1 MYLLK
6 FLLQIVLLI
15 STPIYLMFVAS
26 RAFIF
31 PLKDW
36 IGELACHLISFIE
49 IYSNMMAQSHT
60 FFISMFR
67 YVCIIHNQ
75 TLLKRNVKG
84 RVSKKY
90 LQFSCNLHLSK
101 TFFFFFRVLKFSRNR
116 KVIFL
121 HKLPLHIIL
130 V

>member
-1 MYLLK
+1 
-6 FLLQIVLLI
+6 
-15 STPIYLMFVAS
+15 MFVAS

-84 RVSKKY
+84 RVNNFTIKIFTIV
-90 LQFSCNLHLSK
+90 QE
-101 TFFFFFRVLKFSRNR
+101 TFFFVN
-116 KVIFL
+116 
-121 HKLPLHIIL
+121 
-130 V
+130 

>member
-1 MYLLK
+1 
-6 FLLQIVLLI
+6 
-15 STPIYLMFVAS
+15 MFVAS

-84 RVSKKY
+84 RVNNFTIKIFTIV
-90 LQFSCNLHLSK
+90 QE
-101 TFFFFFRVLKFSRNR
+101 TFFFRELKFSRKR
-116 KVIFL
+116 KVF
-121 HKLPLHIIL
+121 
-130 V
+130 VA